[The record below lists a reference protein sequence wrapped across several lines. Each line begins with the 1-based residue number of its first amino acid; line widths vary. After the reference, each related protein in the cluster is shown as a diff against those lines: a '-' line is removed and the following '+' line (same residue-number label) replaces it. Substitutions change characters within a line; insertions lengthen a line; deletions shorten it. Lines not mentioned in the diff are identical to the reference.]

1 MIHIFIKQH
10 NSLLR
15 AEIGR
20 VQLNNSI
27 YAAFSV
33 FLFVLNSGVEMKDV
47 FAGFIVHSAIF
58 KHKRANDKPTITS
71 RSEPQNM
78 NRLQLI

>member
-15 AEIGR
+15 VEIGR

-27 YAAFSV
+27 YAAHYTRSV
-33 FLFVLNSGVEMKDV
+33 VETKDA
-47 FAGFIVHSAIF
+47 FDGFIVHSAASED
-58 KHKRANDKPTITS
+58 KGANDKPTITS
-71 RSEPQNM
+71 RSEPQKM
-78 NRLQLI
+78 NRLQSI